1 MILITRPKKDSL
13 ELQEELK
20 KIKINSIVQE
30 LSTFKISKSRTDLS
44 NSIILITSL
53 RSIDYLVKTKT
64 LETCKKSKFLVIGKL
79 TAQRLTQLGCKNV
92 IITASDSGDLLI
104 QLRSNLKKN
113 EIIKFLCSNIF
124 NKELVKSLKKLS
136 YNVELLKVYETHG
149 IKKIKKSV
157 VKKLK
162 NHNLT
167 AVIFFSQFSLRV
179 FLNLCKVEKID
190 RATLKKLHYICISKR
205 VADPAIRSGFNVHLS
220 NKPTKAS
227 IIKLVHNYFA

>member
-20 KIKINSIVQE
+20 KLKINSIVQE

-44 NSIILITSL
+44 NSIVLITSL

-64 LETCKKSKFLVIGKL
+64 LESCKRSKFLVIGKL
-79 TAQRLTQLGCKNV
+79 TAQRLMQLGCKNV

-104 QLRSNLKKN
+104 QLKRNLKKN

-124 NKELVKSLKKLS
+124 NKELIKSLKKLS
-136 YNVELLKVYETHG
+136 YNVELLQVYETHS
-149 IKKIKKSV
+149 IKRLKKSV
-157 VKKLK
+157 VRKLK
-162 NHNLT
+162 HRNLK
-167 AVIFFSQFSLRV
+167 AAIFFSQYSLKV
-179 FLNLCKVEKID
+179 FLNLCKTENIE

-205 VADPAIRSGFNVHLS
+205 VADPAIRSGFNVHLP
-220 NKPTKAS
+220 NEPTKAS
-227 IIKLVHNYFA
+227 IFELVQTYFA